1 MTKQR
6 ISNVIAWTAF
16 AYACLMLGNI
26 LLELL
31 IFALEIFLG
40 RVVDVGFMRLWFCY
54 PILLITN
61 YVLVGSYRV
70 IPWK

>member
-6 ISNVIAWTAF
+6 ISNVISWTAF
-16 AYACLMLGNI
+16 AYACLMLGTI
-26 LLELL
+26 LLAFVIE
-31 IFALEIFLG
+31 IALGGYFPSDI
-40 RVVDVGFMRLWFCY
+40 GFMRLWFCY